1 MVGAHGLTV
10 EAEEVI
16 SKGQRRGCCQGRLCP
31 TEGKLRAGL
40 TLDPAS
46 LTVRQELAWLP
57 FRIRLLRILDTIYPV
72 PNFGKAFGLIDSSL
86 ATVLRPKLRPFN
98 GYITSCRI
106 GYDAV
111 EEQE

>member
-1 MVGAHGLTV
+1 MLVVVGAHGLTV

-57 FRIRLLRILDTIYPV
+57 FPVLTLRVLDTNYSV
-72 PNFGKAFGLIDSSL
+72 TNFGKAFRAEKGQSR
-86 ATVLRPKLRPFN
+86 A
-98 GYITSCRI
+98 RI
-106 GYDAV
+106 
-111 EEQE
+111 